1 MRRLIQVENLGGGRD
16 DGAIRSTILLLE
28 RGYSMPNDEIRLL
41 LESLGGQILESQN
54 DPTGAVAMLISET
67 VKFRDQLRREAGAI
81 LTVGDTRAALDA
93 LEQYLSG
100 NGLPSSLSGEQA
112 ALAQLYVDRLTL
124 FKRT

>member
-1 MRRLIQVENLGGGRD
+1 MR
-16 DGAIRSTILLLE
+16 S
-28 RGYSMPNDEIRLL
+28 DEIRLL

-54 DPTGAVAMLISET
+54 DPTGAVAMLVSET

-100 NGLPSSLSGEQA
+100 KGLPPSLSGEQT

>member
-1 MRRLIQVENLGGGRD
+1 MPED
-16 DGAIRSTILLLE
+16 D
-28 RGYSMPNDEIRLL
+28 IRLL

-100 NGLPSSLSGEQA
+100 SGLPSSLSGEQA